1 MYLATYMEWPS
12 LSHSDPGCIH
22 PLGNNQFLSNDNP
35 RLKNGCNIFVEKHFQ
50 YFIRLFSRLGNLM
63 KMVHYAININ
73 ETIHKLLTIFSSPQQ
88 NFGHESQFVMLHINV
103 CLILAYFLN
112 PPPSVK

>member
-1 MYLATYMEWPS
+1 
-12 LSHSDPGCIH
+12 
-22 PLGNNQFLSNDNP
+22 
-35 RLKNGCNIFVEKHFQ
+35 
-50 YFIRLFSRLGNLM
+50 M

-88 NFGHESQFVMLHINV
+88 NLGHESQFVMLHINV